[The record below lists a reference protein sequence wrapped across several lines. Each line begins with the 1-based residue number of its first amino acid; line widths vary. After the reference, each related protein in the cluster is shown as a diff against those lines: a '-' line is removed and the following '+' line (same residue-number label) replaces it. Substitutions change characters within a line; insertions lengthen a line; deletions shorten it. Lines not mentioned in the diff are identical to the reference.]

1 MMHLGIGR
9 TQNKL
14 DVIALMKDREI
25 TVLDYQGT
33 ILGEHEIDPKR
44 NYQAKK

>member
-9 TQNKL
+9 AHNKL
-14 DVIALMKDREI
+14 DAIALMRDREI
-25 TVLDYQGT
+25 TVLDHQGT
-33 ILGEHEIDPKR
+33 ILGEYEIDPKR